1 MKIKNNYDYLLS
13 DLTKL
18 TGVGKK
24 TMEILKKKK
33 INNIFDLLWRLP
45 KSYTDRSLSSKI
57 NELQIGKIHTIK
69 IIPIK
74 YNFPRIRNLP
84 NRVNCIDK
92 TGKLDCI
99 FFNSHEGYIRKILPL
114 NEEITISGKISYF
127 KNKYQI
133 TNPTHVS
140 KDSSLVETVHNK
152 YSLTEGITEKT
163 YNKII
168 NQILE
173 NLPILKEWHNND
185 ILKNFGNETWND
197 SITQLHDPKNIANYK
212 SNFYRRLA
220 YDEILSFFLVNS
232 EIRKKI
238 KKIKKE
244 AKKFSENSS
253 KKVLSKIPFELT
265 KDQKNSLNEINKD
278 LSSKSKMFRLL
289 QGDVGS
295 GKTIISLISALNVI
309 ESGYQVA
316 LMAPTEIL
324 ARQHFNLAKN
334 IFPKNINIEL
344 ISSKTDTKEKKLVI
358 NNLKN
363 NKINMVFGTHAIF
376 QKKISFSK
384 LGYIIIDEQHKFG
397 VRQRK
402 LLSDKGGKDCDVLLM
417 SATPIPRTLTMSI
430 YGDMDVSI
438 IKEKPNHRK
447 EVKTY
452 SKPETKINDVIKF
465 VQKNINDDNQVF
477 WVCPLIETSKKV
489 DHQSSVQK
497 FEFLKKL
504 FPGKVGL
511 LHGKID
517 NDEKEKI
524 LNKFLN
530 KGFLILVSTTIIEV
544 GIDFPNANLIIIE
557 NANKFGLSQLHQLRG
572 RVGRGSKEANCILM
586 FKSNLSEN
594 AKKRINILKKTNDG
608 FKISE
613 EDMKLRGFG
622 DLLGFKQSGMK
633 NFRLAD
639 PIHNE
644 DLFILAEKEIKK
656 MESDNINTEK
666 YKSLLKL
673 YDQADIINDIV

>member
-84 NRVNCIDK
+84 NRVNCIDE

-220 YDEILSFFLVNS
+220 YDEILSFF
-232 EIRKKI
+232 
-238 KKIKKE
+238 
-244 AKKFSENSS
+244 
-253 KKVLSKIPFELT
+253 
-265 KDQKNSLNEINKD
+265 
-278 LSSKSKMFRLL
+278 
-289 QGDVGS
+289 
-295 GKTIISLISALNVI
+295 
-309 ESGYQVA
+309 
-316 LMAPTEIL
+316 
-324 ARQHFNLAKN
+324 
-334 IFPKNINIEL
+334 
-344 ISSKTDTKEKKLVI
+344 
-358 NNLKN
+358 
-363 NKINMVFGTHAIF
+363 
-376 QKKISFSK
+376 
-384 LGYIIIDEQHKFG
+384 
-397 VRQRK
+397 
-402 LLSDKGGKDCDVLLM
+402 
-417 SATPIPRTLTMSI
+417 
-430 YGDMDVSI
+430 
-438 IKEKPNHRK
+438 
-447 EVKTY
+447 
-452 SKPETKINDVIKF
+452 
-465 VQKNINDDNQVF
+465 
-477 WVCPLIETSKKV
+477 
-489 DHQSSVQK
+489 
-497 FEFLKKL
+497 
-504 FPGKVGL
+504 
-511 LHGKID
+511 
-517 NDEKEKI
+517 
-524 LNKFLN
+524 
-530 KGFLILVSTTIIEV
+530 
-544 GIDFPNANLIIIE
+544 
-557 NANKFGLSQLHQLRG
+557 
-572 RVGRGSKEANCILM
+572 
-586 FKSNLSEN
+586 
-594 AKKRINILKKTNDG
+594 
-608 FKISE
+608 
-613 EDMKLRGFG
+613 
-622 DLLGFKQSGMK
+622 
-633 NFRLAD
+633 
-639 PIHNE
+639 
-644 DLFILAEKEIKK
+644 
-656 MESDNINTEK
+656 
-666 YKSLLKL
+666 
-673 YDQADIINDIV
+673 